1 MGTLQS
7 LQSNPTRTLRL
18 DTTGL
23 QQLDNDLT
31 PRQGLELE
39 ELAQWHA
46 AANKFVLI
54 KSCFCSEKKSSKD
67 GKGRTPNSAE
77 PRARVLAERLAAR
90 AWNERF
96 ATHDVT
102 SWEQVMAEMDK
113 NMAATLW
120 KTSEFVPK
128 SSSEFIVCKF
138 FSALS
143 TGHLTSKFFLNN
155 I

>member
-1 MGTLQS
+1 MILKS
-7 LQSNPTRTLRL
+7 
-18 DTTGL
+18 
-23 QQLDNDLT
+23 
-31 PRQGLELE
+31 
-39 ELAQWHA
+39 
-46 AANKFVLI
+46 
-54 KSCFCSEKKSSKD
+54 KSCFFSEKKSSKD

-77 PRARVLAERLAAR
+77 TRAHVLAERLAAR

-128 SSSEFIVCKF
+128 SSWVHCLQILQRAFNRTSNLKVPSKQ
-138 FSALS
+138 
-143 TGHLTSKFFLNN
+143 HLTYANADDGL
-155 I
+155 